1 VKKDVEQ
8 KDKTTILSKNEVDQL
23 GPNRDVRAVIAN
35 PPVAETE
42 VRQV

>member
-8 KDKTTILSKNEVDQL
+8 EDETIILSKNEVDQL
-23 GPNRDVRAVIAN
+23 GPNRGVRAVIAN
-35 PPVAETE
+35 LPVAKTE